1 MGGKGPALEG
11 LNGLVLFT
19 EVLGDTDVGRCWSPG
34 QMSPPGGRE
43 GEPGQGGHAA
53 FALLSTQSTSED
65 EEHGLS
71 LGGGAWLSGAGERV

>member
-1 MGGKGPALEG
+1 MTQTAAAAGLPA
-11 LNGLVLFT
+11 
-19 EVLGDTDVGRCWSPG
+19 RCPLRA
-34 QMSPPGGRE
+34 GRE

-53 FALLSTQSTSED
+53 FDLQSTQSTSED